1 MNELMLGLYVTVVGV
16 TIVFTVLS
24 ILAVTVYLL
33 KYIGKQKTK
42 QPVEEKETMEA
53 SGKTGE
59 ITRGGISIEKI
70 QPPVDPE
77 TLSAITAGIIGFQ
90 EAKKKRLMRIN
101 LFREYPT
108 LARLLP
114 LAGIHYKAEV
124 EVSVQGSPKKIIV
137 EELGIGYYK
146 VVIGNRE
153 YTVVV
158 RK

>member
-1 MNELMLGLYVTVVGV
+1 MDELMLGLYVTIVGI

-33 KYIGKQKTK
+33 KYIGKQEAK
-42 QPVEEKETMEA
+42 QKVMERKAVEE
-53 SGKTGE
+53 SGKTMESAGE
-59 ITRGGISIEKI
+59 AITIEKVE
-70 QPPVDPE
+70 PPVDPE

-90 EAKKKRLMRIN
+90 EAKKRKLMRID
-101 LFREYPT
+101 LFREYPA

-137 EELGIGYYK
+137 EEIGTGYYR
-146 VVIGNRE
+146 VSIGNRE
-153 YTVVV
+153 YTVII
-158 RK
+158 KK